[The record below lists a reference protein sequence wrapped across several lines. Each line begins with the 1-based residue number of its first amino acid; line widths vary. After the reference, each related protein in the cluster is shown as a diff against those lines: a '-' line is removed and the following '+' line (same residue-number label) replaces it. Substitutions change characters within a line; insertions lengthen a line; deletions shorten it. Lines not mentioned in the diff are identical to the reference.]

1 MNTTAN
7 SKVYAVTFLSDAY
20 YAHLEYATDEEAIKG
35 FLDGFLVTD
44 TGEALNFS
52 KTFAGSVEQDTGLKT
67 YSLWTQ
73 LSPTLFKRVRNVCER
88 TPQSKLDAEFRA
100 IYGKQQQL
108 AERKKALDR
117 IIKML
122 DAI

>member
-35 FLDGFLVTD
+35 GLVTD
-44 TGEALNFS
+44 TGEGLSFS